1 MSRGI
6 SPGKGYI
13 YDPNVGL
20 EAEVRRDR
28 LWLPHLDHPHASERS
43 SRLLATGNLTLVA
56 SEQRN
61 DERDIYGSL
70 IRAGAEIGADK
81 LSENRSE
88 VEEYRESQADCK
100 QT

>member
-13 YDPNVGL
+13 YDPNIGL

-28 LWLPHLDHPHASERS
+28 LWLPHLDHHHASESS

-61 DERDIYGSL
+61 DARAIYLG
-70 IRAGAEIGADK
+70 EQK
-81 LSENRSE
+81 SELMNSRKTEARS
-88 VEEYRESQADCK
+88 RNTGKSQADCK